1 MIQSLS
7 RQPSKKSSRRTLS
20 VVLAVVVCI
29 CIGLQITALQWFH
42 RHGKS
47 ESEQAIRNTEE
58 HESKAYD
65 DRRRSATSDTT
76 KTTAKNHTTTAAA
89 CLLVMDDNHRL
100 VEWLAYHHFTT
111 NLRYVI
117 VAVDPRST
125 TSPKSVL
132 DRYTHLQQTSV
143 GNNANDDRVVL
154 EYEIWQDD
162 DYMGHRMLDKRQQLE
177 TLGRKHLTMV
187 HRVRQKAFYQYCLE
201 RLDAIGQS
209 TWTLLLDVDEYLV
222 VNRGEK
228 EVDMAVS
235 SVATTLGSQKEIMS
249 TPGGIYRY
257 LDDVAKQAVK
267 HPTNA
272 LYEQFSSPCIT
283 IPRLLF
289 GTKQD
294 SSDNSL
300 TLSLPASIQLDTM
313 RWFYHAEFDEYDRN
327 GLGKTI
333 LDLRRIQIPKPHFPY
348 PVNPHR
354 PFQDLC
360 RDPKRIVDLNQ
371 HALLRVHHYISTWET
386 YSFRNDSRK
395 GAERSREAWEF
406 RALSGSGGDNSN
418 GGNAGN
424 KTTDAVPWLEGFV
437 KYHRIEVA
445 TQLLEGA
452 GLPATYSRSPE
463 ADRAWEFVF
472 RDEYVVDKGKKNAQ
486 QYDSN
491 YGVFLR
497 NRAAATT

>member
-1 MIQSLS
+1 M
-7 RQPSKKSSRRTLS
+7 
-20 VVLAVVVCI
+20 VVLAVVICI
-29 CIGLQITALQWFH
+29 CIGLQITALRWFH
-42 RHGKS
+42 HRHYE
-47 ESEQAIRNTEE
+47 ESEQASRNSTKE
-58 HESKAYD
+58 HNDRQPRPAQAD
-65 DRRRSATSDTT
+65 DAASSAIPDTT
-76 KTTAKNHTTTAAA
+76 LQNKNHTTAAA

-117 VAVDPRST
+117 IAVDPRST
-125 TSPKSVL
+125 TSPQPVL
-132 DRYTHLQQTSV
+132 DRYTHLV
-143 GNNANDDRVVL
+143 EGDDNTL
-154 EYEIWQDD
+154 KYELWQDD
-162 DYMGHRMLDKRQQLE
+162 DYMGNRMLDKRQQLPA
-177 TLGRKHLTMV
+177 LGRKHLTMV

-222 VNRGEK
+222 VNNNDR
-228 EVDMAVS
+228 EVLKNKDDNRET
-235 SVATTLGSQKEIMS
+235 SVATGSQEDVMS
-249 TPGGIYRY
+249 TPGGIYHY
-257 LDDVAKQAVK
+257 LDDVAKQAAK
-267 HPTNA
+267 HPTDA
-272 LYEQFSSPCIT
+272 RYEQFSSPCIT

-294 SSDNSL
+294 HN
-300 TLSLPASIQLDTM
+300 TMPLSLPASIQLDTM
-313 RWFYHAEFDEYDRN
+313 RWFYHAKFDEFDRN
-327 GLGKTI
+327 GLGKTV
-333 LDLRRIQIPKPHFPY
+333 LDLRRIPIPKPHFPY

-371 HALLRVHHYISTWET
+371 HALVRVHHYISTWET

-406 RALSGSGGDNSN
+406 RALSGSGGDNNN
-418 GGNAGN
+418 GDDVSN
-424 KTTDAVPWLEGFV
+424 KTTDTVPWLEGFV
-437 KYHRIEVA
+437 KSHGDKVA

-452 GLPATYSRSPE
+452 GLPTTYSRSPE
-463 ADRAWEFVF
+463 SNREWEFVF